1 MKITVAANVSI
12 RNGVYIAVKNNQV
25 IINGITYPKPGR
37 GNNSTIINN
46 KVYVNGY
53 ELVRGE
59 WKKTL
64 RAILYQFFLRG
75 VKCYIL

>member
-1 MKITVAANVSI
+1 MKITVATNISMSNGVSI
-12 RNGVYIAVKNNQV
+12 AIKNNQV

-64 RAILYQFFLRG
+64 RAVFY
-75 VKCYIL
+75 KYI

>member
-1 MKITVAANVSI
+1 MQNGVSI
-12 RNGVYIAVKNNQV
+12 VIKNNQV

-53 ELVRGE
+53 ELVHGE

-64 RAILYQFFLRG
+64 RSVFY
-75 VKCYIL
+75 KYI

>member
-1 MKITVAANVSI
+1 MKITVATNISMQNGVSI
-12 RNGVYIAVKNNQV
+12 AIKNNQV
-25 IINGITYPKPGR
+25 IINGITYSKPGR

-64 RAILYQFFLRG
+64 RAVFY
-75 VKCYIL
+75 KYI